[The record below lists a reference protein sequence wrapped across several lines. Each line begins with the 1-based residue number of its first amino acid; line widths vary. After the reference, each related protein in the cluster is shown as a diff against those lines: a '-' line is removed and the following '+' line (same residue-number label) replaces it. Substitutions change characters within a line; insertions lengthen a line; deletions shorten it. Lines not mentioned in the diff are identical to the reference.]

1 MPEKIRLTPAELQA
15 QASEMKALES
25 EYSSLFGGVSSEL
38 NKVNSNWSANL
49 AHNFCGK
56 INSTNKSFTQ
66 ITQELM
72 NGAKVADT
80 CAVTFESV
88 DLQLAKL
95 YCTDKD
101 SSYSNNEDL
110 ANDIQTISDVMNWI
124 DEYYSDLPD
133 YAKQLIKDA
142 CNKMFDNGVSAY
154 EIVKKMMDG
163 DVWGVIWESVGAVAP
178 STFDWKNGGA
188 ISWTGLKLK
197 AVSIVGKLVTNPDG
211 YIQKN
216 DEKYQDMMMEDLKN
230 GDILGFV
237 WDGAGSFIQ
246 TVGKGTVD
254 GTCKLISGALDS
266 YTEHLSEM
274 IFGYG
279 VSWSQMNAMMYEF
292 AGWSPGH
299 AFNAVGKFVS
309 NGVDTIID
317 GGSQFLSALADQAYS
332 DLKEFGDLVG
342 NATTATIDFIDSAA
356 NSVGNFFK
364 NLF

>member
-1 MPEKIRLTPAELQA
+1 MSEKIKLTPSELQA
-15 QASEMKALES
+15 QAAEMKSLES

-38 NKVNSNWSANL
+38 DKVNSNWSANL
-49 AHNFCGK
+49 SHNFGGK

-88 DLQLAKL
+88 DSQLAKL
-95 YCTDKD
+95 YCDDNSSKAKNND
-101 SSYSNNEDL
+101 SAS
-110 ANDIQTISDVMNWI
+110 DIQTISDVMDWI

-133 YAKQLIKDA
+133 YAKQLIKSA
-142 CNKMFDNGVSAY
+142 CKKMFGNGVSAY
-154 EIVKKMMDG
+154 EIVKKMKDG
-163 DVWGVIWESVGAVAP
+163 DVFGVIWESVGAVAP

-197 AVSIVGKLVTNPDG
+197 AVSTVGKLVTDPDG

-216 DEKYQDMMMEDLKN
+216 DEKYQDMMMDDLKN

-237 WDGAGSFIQ
+237 WDGAGSLVQ

-254 GTCKLISGALDS
+254 ATCKLISGTIDS
-266 YTEHLSEM
+266 YTEHLTEAL
-274 IFGYG
+274 FGYG
-279 VSWSQMNAMMYEF
+279 VSWSQMNAMMYEV

-299 AFNAVGKFVS
+299 AFNAVSKFVS
-309 NGVDTIID
+309 DGVDTIID
-317 GGSQFLSALADQAYS
+317 GGSQFLSAVADQAYS

-342 NATTATIDFIDSAA
+342 GAATATVDFLGSAA

-364 NLF
+364 KLF